1 MIQTTTTAILAPF
14 EIWEIQLGNRTIKF
28 FEPLL
33 LTPFWLED
41 DPNEPDDP
49 PVTRGEYL
57 GVERPDLE
65 IFANGV
71 NRRELWNCI
80 CGDVRS
86 AWLHFVRAEPDRLS
100 PHGALIKK
108 NYLRIAEEV
117 GNE

>member
-1 MIQTTTTAILAPF
+1 MSQINQSVLLAPF
-14 EIWEIQLGNRTIKF
+14 EIWEVQLGNRTIKF

-41 DPNEPDDP
+41 DSGDSSDH
-49 PVTRGEYL
+49 EYL

-65 IFANGV
+65 IFANGT

-80 CGDVRS
+80 CGDVRA
-86 AWLHFVRAEPDRLS
+86 AWIHFVQAESGRLS
-100 PHGALIKK
+100 PHGMRIKE

-117 GNE
+117 DNG